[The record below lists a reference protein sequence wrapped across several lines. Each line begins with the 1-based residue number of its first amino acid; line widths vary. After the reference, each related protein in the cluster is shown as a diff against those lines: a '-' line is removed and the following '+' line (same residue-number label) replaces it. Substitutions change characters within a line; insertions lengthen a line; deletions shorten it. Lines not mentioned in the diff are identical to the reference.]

1 MEEGSIWALAKIKF
15 RIRVA
20 PMKTSSHLG
29 KRIAIISALAL
40 VLLALVLIVSL
51 GDQNQQSASDKESPA
66 QKSLPDFV
74 KPETKGEP
82 KDEESMSPSTGK
94 LSGEAMSD
102 TTAAVDASAIESI
115 LSDAAL
121 SFEESATRLLECTRR
136 EDLPMEVRL
145 DALDHAFNLDR
156 WQAMT
161 LCMEKPL
168 AKPIAERLLSGI
180 HNHGEAPKDQVSACM
195 HLMLND
201 DPEIREQAQE
211 LLAFLVSAEEHAS
224 DPEKLR
230 EAADAFLKQTEEGDA
245 EQGADADS
253 E

>member
-1 MEEGSIWALAKIKF
+1 MEGF
-15 RIRVA
+15 RVGLGQDQIPNVIQL
-20 PMKTSSHLG
+20 MKKSPYLG
-29 KRIAIISALAL
+29 KRVAIISALAL
-40 VLLALVLIVSL
+40 VLLALVLIVFL
-51 GDQNQQSASDKESPA
+51 GGQNRQSAGDAKSPA
-66 QKSLPDFV
+66 QKSLPSFV
-74 KPETKGEP
+74 KAETRNKFNDA
-82 KDEESMSPSTGK
+82 KSMSSSTGK
-94 LSGEAMSD
+94 SSGEAMSEAP
-102 TTAAVDASAIESI
+102 AAVDDSAIESI
-115 LSDAAL
+115 LSDTSL

-180 HNHGEAPKDQVSACM
+180 HNHGESPKDQASACM
-195 HLMLND
+195 HLMLHD
-201 DPEIREQAQE
+201 DEEIREQAQE

-230 EAADAFLKQTEEGDA
+230 EAADAFLKKPDEGQGVEEA
-245 EQGADADS
+245 EADS